1 MRYITPVDR
10 RWQMTGLLLCPNCGH
25 EAYFVWAEDGYSEW
39 AQCQRCGVSCDE
51 KELAQANEEPE
62 TEGVQ

>member
-1 MRYITPVDR
+1 
-10 RWQMTGLLLCPNCGH
+10 MTGLLLCPNCGH